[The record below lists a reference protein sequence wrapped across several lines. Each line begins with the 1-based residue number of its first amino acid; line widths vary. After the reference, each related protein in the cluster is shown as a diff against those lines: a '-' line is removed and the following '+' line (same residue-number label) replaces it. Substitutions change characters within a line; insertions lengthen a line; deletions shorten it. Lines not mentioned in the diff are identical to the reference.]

1 MATKTKSKA
10 SESLF
15 GDEDLFDS
23 LFKDIKQPIRTRGG
37 LSEPANKSPSTK
49 DGLDFE
55 DSDVSAADPNDILK
69 NMEEKPSAV
78 KTKQA
83 ENESLKK
90 ASAVLDGDGNH
101 GTDKSPGGVKKP
113 TPSSPPVLKKTTFSD
128 LDDSLSDPLDN
139 LLPDETKPKAKPRQA
154 KPDKSSP
161 SASPKMEVQ
170 TTRTSKKDLFLFEN
184 DDLTDLLG
192 LDNEKKNPPKK
203 ESPLWSAKERWN
215 SPQRPHTKIDD
226 ILEGVT
232 SQRLPERPP
241 TGEKKEQLP
250 SYEKPKTSI
259 VREEDLTFG
268 SYQPTLGST
277 PEGRQSRR
285 QSVRFST
292 EDVSA
297 STPERRPKPSSSRHR
312 NSLDWLG
319 FAANEE
325 QNNLEDDS
333 KETRVSAESQKASSL
348 PFLERK
354 SPSTGIQN
362 TSVTK
367 RTDTQSDAKPEVS
380 RDQKKKEEEEE
391 DWLTQRKKTT
401 PSASNEAAKPSKQED
416 LSGFQERVDLDWDFS
431 LETLKTPRGI
441 KDTIPSV
448 RETSPA
454 AHSTRL
460 EEERPKQVFPQSQM
474 QSTPVSVQQQ
484 VFSSAGTPQQQ
495 QTRLRSLGVVDGE
508 APQTLKD
515 KQAGDYQSL
524 KARIT
529 ELEGQLKILQ
539 LERGQTQMMLE
550 SIQLRHAQDVEF
562 MENAHRARVK
572 LLEEAAAQRETR
584 SRLECEDLIERM
596 AALTRAVEQ
605 ERSELQAQYHRK
617 VAQVQQD
624 RDREVERLRDLQRQS
639 ILEMKKDHEDQIQR
653 LKRLKEEEIDAVT
666 SATSQTRSLTGVI
679 EQMEQFSSRLEEL
692 SSRVES
698 AHEQSAHG
706 LERGARHREEQLRVL
721 EDRLSQQQKATAE
734 ERSYLKEIISRMDAQ
749 INEQQRQLEKERWK
763 VASEQAKVESLQRSL
778 EEERRVLNM
787 QTSMEREELERAKSV
802 LLEEQKSV
810 MQHCA
815 EERRKL
821 AAEWAHFHDQDKRR
835 HERAEREVSSLLDK
849 REGSIITLAQ
859 EQADL
864 KLRTAELKQKEMAA
878 AQERETLERLREEL
892 EREKEK
898 ISSAALRLETR
909 ALEVE
914 SFSKLA
920 ANKYEE
926 GEEALRE
933 AKRVEAEHEARLKS
947 IHSQM
952 ESLRMQENR
961 ILKERTKLNYLQD
974 KAQQT
979 QTSSFKAPPVLP
991 VSVLPTPELTADFIP
1006 NLSANHQ
1013 SIAREACLALWKY
1026 TAEKETEFLQEEQ
1039 IYLDNLRKKSYR
1051 LNTT

>member
-1 MATKTKSKA
+1 
-10 SESLF
+10 
-15 GDEDLFDS
+15 
-23 LFKDIKQPIRTRGG
+23 
-37 LSEPANKSPSTK
+37 
-49 DGLDFE
+49 
-55 DSDVSAADPNDILK
+55 
-69 NMEEKPSAV
+69 MEEKPSAV

-90 ASAVLDGDGNH
+90 ASEVLDRDGNH
-101 GTDKSPGGVKKP
+101 GTDKFPSGGKKP

-139 LLPDETKPKAKPRQA
+139 LLPEETKPKAKPRQA

-203 ESPLWSAKERWN
+203 EGPLWSAKERWN

-250 SYEKPKTSI
+250 SHEKQKTSI

-292 EDVSA
+292 EDVGA

-319 FAANEE
+319 FAANDEL
-325 QNNLEDDS
+325 NNLEDDS
-333 KETRVSAESQKASSL
+333 KETRVSAESQKASL

-362 TSVTK
+362 TSVTT

-380 RDQKKKEEEEE
+380 RDQKKKEEEEV

-416 LSGFQERVDLDWDFS
+416 LSGFQERVDLDWDCS
-431 LETLKTPRGI
+431 LETSKTPRGI

-539 LERGQTQMMLE
+539 LERDQTQMMLE
-550 SIQLRHAQDVEF
+550 SIQLRHTQDVEF

-974 KAQQT
+974 KAQQR

>member
-1 MATKTKSKA
+1 MAAKPKSKS

-23 LFKDIKQPIRTRGG
+23 LLEEIKQPARTRPAH
-37 LSEPANKSPSTK
+37 SEPVNKSPSTK
-49 DGLDFE
+49 YDLDFE
-55 DSDVSAADPNDILK
+55 ESDISAADPNDILK
-69 NMEEKPSAV
+69 NIEKSSSAV
-78 KTKQA
+78 KTKMA
-83 ENESLKK
+83 ENDGLKK
-90 ASAVLDGDGNH
+90 ASAVLDWDGNH
-101 GTDKSPGGVKKP
+101 GTDKSPGGGKKP
-113 TPSSPPVLKKTTFSD
+113 APSSSPVLKKTTFSD
-128 LDDSLSDPLDN
+128 LDESLSDPLDD
-139 LLPDETKPKAKPRQA
+139 LLPDETKPKAKPRTA
-154 KPDKSSP
+154 KPDKSP
-161 SASPKMEVQ
+161 PPASPKLEVQ
-170 TTRTSKKDLFLFEN
+170 TTKTSKKEMFLFEN

-192 LDNEKKNPPKK
+192 FDDEKRNPKKK
-203 ESPLWSAKERWN
+203 ESLLWTTKER
-215 SPQRPHTKIDD
+215 SDPPQRPHTKIND

-232 SQRLPERPP
+232 SQRLLDRPP

-250 SYEKPKTSI
+250 PHEKQKNST
-259 VREEDLTFG
+259 VKEEDLTFG

-297 STPERRPKPSSSRHR
+297 STPERRAKPASIRHR

-319 FAANEE
+319 FTANDE
-325 QNNLEDDS
+325 LSYPEDDS
-333 KETRVSAESQKASSL
+333 KEPTRVSAESQKSSSSAL

-354 SPSTGIQN
+354 SPSTGSQ
-362 TSVTK
+362 TTK
-367 RTDTQSDAKPEVS
+367 SDTQAEVF
-380 RDQKKKEEEEE
+380 RNQKKEEEEE
-391 DWLTQRKKTT
+391 DWLTPSKKKKT
-401 PSASNEAAKPSKQED
+401 PSVSNEAAEMED
-416 LSGFQERVDLDWDFS
+416 SSGFQERLELDFS
-431 LETLKTPRGI
+431 HKEASRTPRGPE
-441 KDTIPSV
+441 DTILSV
-448 RETSPA
+448 RETSPV

-460 EEERPKQVFPQSQM
+460 EEERPKQVLPQSLM
-474 QSTPVSVQQQ
+474 PSTTVSVQQQ
-484 VFSSAGTPQQQ
+484 
-495 QTRLRSLGVVDGE
+495 TRLPGLGGADGA
-508 APQTLKD
+508 APQNLKD
-515 KQAGDYQSL
+515 KEKQAADYQTL
-524 KARIT
+524 RARIA

-539 LERGQTQMMLE
+539 LERDQTQTMLE
-550 SIQLRHAQDVEF
+550 SIQQRHAQDVEF
-562 MENAHRARVK
+562 MENTHRARVK

-596 AALTRAVEQ
+596 AALTRAVEL

-706 LERGARHREEQLRVL
+706 LERGARHREDQLRVL
-721 EDRLSQQQKATAE
+721 EERLSQQQKATAE
-734 ERSYLKEIISRMDAQ
+734 EQTYLKEIISRMDAQ

-763 VASEQAKVESLQRSL
+763 VASEQAKAESLQRSL
-778 EEERRVLNM
+778 EEERRVLNL

-821 AAEWAHFHDQDKRR
+821 AVEWAHFHDQDKQR

-864 KLRTAELKQKEMAA
+864 KLRTAELKQKETAA

-898 ISSAALRLETR
+898 ITSAGLRLKTR
-909 ALEVE
+909 SLEVE

-920 ANKYEE
+920 ADKYEE
-926 GEEALRE
+926 GKEALRE

-952 ESLRMQENR
+952 ESLRMQEQR
-961 ILKERTKLNYLQD
+961 IQKERMQLNYLQD
-974 KAQQT
+974 KARHR
-979 QTSSFKAPPVLP
+979 QTSSFKHPTVLP
-991 VSVLPTPELTADFIP
+991 VSVLPTPELTADFTP
-1006 NLSANHQ
+1006 NSSSNHQ
-1013 SIAREACLALWKY
+1013 AIAREACLALWKY

-1051 LNTT
+1051 TNTT